1 MKKLKLEDFIKS
13 KPKRDR
19 RAENLE
25 RANKNRFDK
34 CKADKEFRVRV
45 IKANPNLKVKRL
57 AEICGCSTITIYNLL
72 KELEESDDS

>member
-13 KPKRDR
+13 KRDR

-34 CKADKEFRVRV
+34 AKENRERWIRV

-57 AEICGCSTITIYNLL
+57 AEICGCSKGTIYNLL